1 VPCDLDSISLE
12 VYVELD
18 LIEARAAAIL
28 TPHPIR
34 HAPAVFLERFSVSSH
49 VLVIH
54 SDDQGWQ
61 ERLVLNKLFEDKL
74 LRQVFFR

>member
-1 VPCDLDSISLE
+1 LLE
-12 VYVELD
+12 VYLELN

-28 TPHPIR
+28 TPHPMR
-34 HAPAVFLERFSVSSH
+34 HAPAVFLELFSVSSH

-61 ERLVLNKLFEDKL
+61 EQPGAK
-74 LRQVFFR
+74 

>member
-1 VPCDLDSISLE
+1 VTCDLDSISLE
-12 VYVELD
+12 VYLELN

-28 TPHPIR
+28 TPHAMR
-34 HAPAVFLERFSVSSH
+34 HAPAVFLELFSVSSH

-61 ERLVLNKLFEDKL
+61 EQLGAK
-74 LRQVFFR
+74 